1 MLFEFPA
8 YCGTLQKLK
17 AIISTDPSVKRSA
30 TMNSTEKIAI
40 IKDRAR
46 KNFSKGFN
54 CAECVLEAV
63 LGHVETGLPKE
74 ALKLATGFGGG
85 VGLFGDTCG
94 AITGAVLAVSAV
106 HGRSE
111 LPEDEDRKAA
121 MQAASRQLYGK
132 PGLYRIFNQIPN
144 SLKEKYGHTLCREIA
159 GQWQDQWLCRDH
171 ALHCREIITDAAELA
186 AVLIYSNRDE
196 IASKPFGLNVEKLK
210 DPPANCDSK
219 G

>member
-1 MLFEFPA
+1 M
-8 YCGTLQKLK
+8 
-17 AIISTDPSVKRSA
+17 
-30 TMNSTEKIAI
+30 MNPIEKIAI

-63 LGHVETGLPKE
+63 LEHAETGLPKE
-74 ALKLATGFGGG
+74 ALRLATGFGGG

-94 AITGAVLAVSAV
+94 AITGAVLAVGAV
-106 HGRSE
+106 YGRSE
-111 LPEDEDRKAA
+111 LPEGEDRKEA